1 MIHRFNGVYRNGYVI
16 DQQYILVFFFLSMFM
31 VSIFRDAVYI
41 VRETVAFKVDSSM
54 KFQGSF
60 AGKYKIR
67 TAFITARGVPL
78 GQKR

>member
-1 MIHRFNGVYRNGYVI
+1 
-16 DQQYILVFFFLSMFM
+16 MFM
-31 VSIFRDAVYI
+31 VSIFRNAVYI